1 MSLIEELVK
10 KGLLEK
16 TKVSSLKKEIG
27 SSGKKEEE
35 IILEKELVSEES
47 LFKLKSE
54 QLKIPLK
61 DVDPQAVALDV
72 LDLIPE
78 ETAKQYS
85 VVALEKKENILIVG
99 MVYPEDLDAR
109 EVLKFLSRR
118 GQFKC
123 EVNLIDISTFGKLLK
138 RHQSLK
144 KEVNKALEKLEE
156 ETGTKKRRK
165 IKVKDSKKLSEE
177 APASKVVNVILR
189 YAVEGKASDIHIE
202 PEIEQVR
209 VRFRLM
215 GILHSS
221 IFLPTNLHKAIVSRV
236 KILAKLKLDES
247 RIPQDGRFSAKV
259 KDKLIDFRVST
270 FPTTLGEKVVIRVL
284 DPVVGLREFEELGMR
299 KENFKIVEKVIQQ
312 PYGLILSTGP
322 TGSGKTTTL
331 YAILQILNKEGVNI
345 VTLEDPVEYFMKGI
359 NQSQI
364 RPDIN
369 YGFSQGLR
377 HILRQDPDIIMV
389 GEIRD
394 EETSFLVTHAA
405 LTGHLVLSTLHTT
418 NALGVIPRL
427 TDLGVQPFLLPSTLS
442 LIIAQRLIRRLC
454 DKCKK
459 KVKPDE
465 KTKEFLLKSIATLP
479 QKVKDSLKV
488 PKPLFIWKPAGCREC
503 GHEGFSGRIGL
514 FEILEMT
521 DDLSAAILEDISEKN
536 LKKEAEKQ
544 SMTTM
549 RQDGIL
555 KILKGETTV
564 TEVLRTTEEK

>member
-16 TKVSSLKKEIG
+16 AKISSLEKEIEA
-27 SSGKKEEE
+27 SGKKAEE

-61 DVDPQAVALDV
+61 DVDPQAVALEV

-85 VVALEKKENILIVG
+85 VVALEKKDSILVVG

-118 GQFKC
+118 GKFKC
-123 EVNLIDISTFGKLLK
+123 DVHLIDISTFGKLLK

-144 KEVNKALEKLEE
+144 KEVGKALEKLEE
-156 ETGTKKRRK
+156 ETGIKKGRK
-165 IKVKDSKKLSEE
+165 IKIKDPKKLSEE

-202 PEIEQVR
+202 PEIEQIR

-259 KDKLIDFRVST
+259 QNQLIDFRVST

-299 KENFKIVEKVIQQ
+299 KENFKIVERVIQQ

-369 YGFSQGLR
+369 YGFAQGLR

-427 TDLGVQPFLLPSTLS
+427 IDLGVQPFLLPSTLS
-442 LIIAQRLIRRLC
+442 LIVAQRLIRRLC

-459 KVKPDE
+459 KVKPNP
-465 KTKEFLLKSIATLP
+465 KTEEFLLKGIATLP
-479 QKVKDSLKV
+479 PKIKNNLKIS
-488 PKPLFIWKPAGCREC
+488 KPLSVWKPTGCREC
-503 GHEGFSGRIGL
+503 GQEGFSGRIGL

-521 DDLSAAILEDISEKN
+521 DDLSAAILENVSEKN
-536 LKKEAEKQ
+536 LKKEAQKQ

-564 TEVLRTTEEK
+564 TEVLRATEEK

>member
-16 TKVSSLKKEIG
+16 EKISSLEKEIRT
-27 SSGKKEEE
+27 SGKKAEE
-35 IILEKELVSEES
+35 IILEKKLVSEES

-61 DVDPQAVALDV
+61 DIDPQAVALEV

-85 VVALEKKENILIVG
+85 VVALEKKDDILVVG

-109 EVLKFLSRR
+109 EVLKFLARR
-118 GQFKC
+118 GKYKC
-123 EVNLIDISTFGKLLK
+123 KIYLIDINTFGKLLK

-144 KEVNKALEKLEE
+144 KEVSKALEKLEE
-156 ETGTKKRRK
+156 KTSVKKARK
-165 IKVKDSKKLSEE
+165 IKEKSSKKLSEE

-189 YAVEGKASDIHIE
+189 YAVEGRASDIHIE
-202 PEIEQVR
+202 PEVEQIR

-259 KDKLIDFRVST
+259 KDQLIDFRVST

-299 KENFKIVEKVIQQ
+299 KENFKIVEKIIQQ

-331 YAILQILNKEGVNI
+331 YAILQILNQEGVNI

-369 YGFSQGLR
+369 YGFAQGLR

-442 LIIAQRLIRRLC
+442 LIIAQRLVRRLC

-459 KVKPDE
+459 KVRPDP
-465 KTKEFLLKSIATLP
+465 KTEEFILKSIETFPPKIKAN
-479 QKVKDSLKV
+479 LKV
-488 PKPLFIWKPAGCREC
+488 PKPLFIWKPTGCREC

-536 LKKEAEKQ
+536 LKKEAKKQ

-564 TEVLRTTEEK
+564 TEILRTTEEE